1 MRKIWGR
8 STKKC
13 ILFFQHKY
21 FSTFHLHLLLVW
33 IFQCCSDKKNKTK
46 VWRDPILESEKK
58 NVSDQRLILI
68 VCCWLEEC
76 YLRTKSIDA
85 VQESI
90 SWQNKTF
97 TLRTSLYVTIWAITG
112 PNSTQLTQLN
122 TSFVDHFVAKK
133 RHQIN
138 NVQKTVLLVGGCFP
152 KWDGWDGLD
161 LWMHLF

>member
-1 MRKIWGR
+1 MQRYINAMMMKLRRRRIRSIMVHWLVIRSYRPCSFWLMNPAALRPPSPNTGSDHDEKNMRTIR
-8 STKKC
+8 QEMHS
-13 ILFFQHKY
+13 FFQLKY
-21 FSTFHLHLLLVW
+21 LSTFHLHLLVW

-90 SWQNKTF
+90 S
-97 TLRTSLYVTIWAITG
+97 
-112 PNSTQLTQLN
+112 
-122 TSFVDHFVAKK
+122 
-133 RHQIN
+133 
-138 NVQKTVLLVGGCFP
+138 C
-152 KWDGWDGLD
+152 
-161 LWMHLF
+161 